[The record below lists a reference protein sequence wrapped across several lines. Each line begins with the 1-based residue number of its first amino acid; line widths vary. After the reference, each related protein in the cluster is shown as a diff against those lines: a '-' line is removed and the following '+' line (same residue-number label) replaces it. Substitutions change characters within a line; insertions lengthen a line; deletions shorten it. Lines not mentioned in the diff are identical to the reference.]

1 MVEAM
6 NNFSLSVCVPAF
18 NEERTLALAVKDLIN
33 TLSSKV
39 KELEIII
46 VDDGSIDS
54 TYQLAAKLEEE
65 YPRVKVLHH
74 ERNLGL
80 GTSYRDAL
88 KEAKGDYFTWFPGD
102 HENSAAQFIQYFPY
116 LEKDTVVTSNH
127 LGYDQRSFFRH
138 LISRSYT
145 WIFNFCFHL
154 NLKYYN
160 GLSIFPTAVLRSFPI
175 VSEGFSLPAESMI
188 KAVRKGCRVVELTV
202 PLSKR
207 NWGKSKAL
215 TLSSLGRMLKDSFI
229 ILLSKK

>member
-1 MVEAM
+1 M
-6 NNFSLSVCVPAF
+6 NKFSLSVCVPAF
-18 NEERTLALAVKDLIN
+18 NEENTLVSAVKDLIG

-54 TYQLAAKLEEE
+54 TYQLAVKLAEE
-65 YPRVKVLHH
+65 YSEVKVLHH
-74 ERNLGL
+74 EKNRGL
-80 GTSYRDAL
+80 GASYRDAL

-102 HENSAAQFIQYFPY
+102 HENSAVQFIQYFPY
-116 LEKDTVVTSNH
+116 LEKNTVVTSNH

-138 LISRSYT
+138 IISRSYT

-160 GLSIFPTAVLRSFPI
+160 GLSIFPTVVLRSFPI

-188 KAVRKGCRVVELTV
+188 KAMKKDCRVVELTV

-215 TLSSLGRMLKDSFI
+215 TLVSIMRMSKDLFM
-229 ILLSKK
+229 ILFSKV